1 MKVYNDLV
9 AASTTST
16 SLDKDTWNI
25 YEVRNSS
32 QAGITAAEEDKA
44 PYFLVK
50 RKHNTKIKKI
60 FLWSNKNKNI
70 VKYLNLS

>member
-60 FLWSNKNKNI
+60 FL
-70 VKYLNLS
+70 

>member
-9 AASTTST
+9 ATSTTST

-32 QAGITAAEEDKA
+32 LVGITAAEEDKA

-50 RKHNTKIKKI
+50 TKHNTKIKK
-60 FLWSNKNKNI
+60 
-70 VKYLNLS
+70 KYL